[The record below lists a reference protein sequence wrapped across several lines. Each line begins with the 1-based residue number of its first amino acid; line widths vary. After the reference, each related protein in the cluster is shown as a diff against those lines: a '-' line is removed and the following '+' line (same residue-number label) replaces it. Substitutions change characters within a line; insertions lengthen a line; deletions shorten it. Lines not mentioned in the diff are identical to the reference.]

1 MKKSIKFTVL
11 LTCGMLTLQLISC
24 TSKPVATE
32 SSETTNVFEATTS
45 ESAETTE
52 TTAVTET
59 SQTTSEETSETT
71 TEATTSETTA
81 ATTESSETS
90 ASSSASETSAT
101 SETSQISNDVCA
113 IYTKIPEEKKN
124 YIIYNEAFGGT
135 ITANAMNKGFIGIT
149 IVSDGTNLTGDIP
162 AEALQFTVFY
172 DERQNFTLRD
182 LDGRFLSAT
191 SQGDLILTDQP
202 VEDNYQFDHWLLDG
216 ERVEETDGFSSYEEG
231 GKSYGLHGGATL
243 EEILVPFVVFKK
255 DSAPES
261 QTITPEQ
268 MVENDLF
275 DML

>member
-1 MKKSIKFTVL
+1 MIESEPVRYNGTDPGGIRDMKKFIKFTAL
-11 LTCGMLTLQLISC
+11 LTCGMLSLQLISC

-32 SSETTNVFEATTS
+32 SSETTNIFEATTTEIFETS
-45 ESAETTE
+45 ETT
-52 TTAVTET
+52 TVTET

-90 ASSSASETSAT
+90 ASTSASETSAT

-191 SQGDLILTDQP
+191 SQGELILTDKP
-202 VEDNYQFDHWLLDG
+202 VEDNYQFW
-216 ERVEETDGFSSYEEG
+216 RMEETKDGWHIINVGAANNQALQYSSGTFSIRTCANTSAFVFNFYEVG
-231 GKSYGLHGGATL
+231 
-243 EEILVPFVVFKK
+243 
-255 DSAPES
+255 
-261 QTITPEQ
+261 
-268 MVENDLF
+268 
-275 DML
+275 